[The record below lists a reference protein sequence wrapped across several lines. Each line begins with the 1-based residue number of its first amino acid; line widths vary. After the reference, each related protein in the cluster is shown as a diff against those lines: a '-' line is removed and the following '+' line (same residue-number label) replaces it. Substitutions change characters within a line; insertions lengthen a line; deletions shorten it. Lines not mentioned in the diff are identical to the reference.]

1 VRLLQVRSSDR
12 HPSMQ
17 AAIVVDRPR
26 WSPWLGEAVAPRLGH
41 AVSGLE
47 ELYGLRLLRT
57 LCGASCDLVTL
68 RLQAGRLGVHALCDF
83 EQRARRAGFVLAEP
97 EGVTRTLL
105 LDLRAS
111 SGELLASLSAKTRR
125 KVRAR
130 ESSPFEI
137 RPITDT
143 VHIEAL
149 KAAALASIRRTGGT
163 NSRAP
168 WGPLLALA
176 RDEPTRARVL
186 ALFRRGGQDV
196 PLAFA
201 AAVRHGALAEYMSA
215 GSIDDAELRAQP
227 FNYFLLWEL
236 ADWARASGA
245 THLDLGGLTEGG
257 PEDALAGISTV
268 QATLHKCGGR
278 SRARDDRG
286 PPARSAT
293 TSRWHAVHPG
303 ACRGTSVSE
312 HAACARR
319 RRLGA
324 IAILTGLLAAC
335 GRDARSWPRG
345 MLAQPSQ
352 KVAELVTAERGHPVL
367 FALYASWC
375 RDCRAELPVLDDLDA
390 RYRGRGLSVVAL
402 SLDEDPVDFA
412 EMMRGRAPLPLG
424 QPGKGAIRRHERLGG
439 VLGHYRRDA
448 A

>member
-1 VRLLQVRSSDR
+1 MRHMDLGPLFRRLLAGMSAAGAPFDVRACVEGHNIRFTNALDDEAERFEHELLEQPIVPCNDTVGHDGSLTSETGCVALHVRQLIAWLRHSDAEVRLLQVRSSDR

-47 ELYGLRLLRT
+47 ELYGLRPLRT
-57 LCGASCDLVTL
+57 LCGASCGLVTL

-111 SGELLASLSAKTRR
+111 SGELLASLSGKTRR

-149 KAAALASIRRTGGT
+149 KAAALASIHRTGGT

-176 RDEPTRARVL
+176 RDEPTHARVL

-201 AAVRHGALAEYMSA
+201 AAVRHRALAEYMSA

-257 PEDALAGISTV
+257 PEDALAGISTFKRHFTCAEAEV
-268 QATLHKCGGR
+268 GR
-278 SRARDDRG
+278 EMI
-286 PPARSAT
+286 
-293 TSRWHAVHPG
+293 AVLRPG
-303 ACRGTSVSE
+303 AQLLLDGMRRIRA
-312 HAACARR
+312 HAEAR
-319 RRLGA
+319 
-324 IAILTGLLAAC
+324 
-335 GRDARSWPRG
+335 P
-345 MLAQPSQ
+345 
-352 KVAELVTAERGHPVL
+352 
-367 FALYASWC
+367 
-375 RDCRAELPVLDDLDA
+375 
-390 RYRGRGLSVVAL
+390 
-402 SLDEDPVDFA
+402 
-412 EMMRGRAPLPLG
+412 
-424 QPGKGAIRRHERLGG
+424 
-439 VLGHYRRDA
+439 
-448 A
+448 